1 MNKQKKKWMI
11 GQDVTEFLS
20 FAHLWYLG
28 IIVVI
33 YIILFVLLGRLDEP
47 VSDFLSFT
55 YSSTTIYM
63 IIMGAIGAYYFF
75 PMYVQLGVTRKQT
88 FFGNMIGSLGGAL
101 TLVIFTVVIS
111 LIQHLIFRLFDWTI
125 ADNQALI
132 ENFINFSEDMTGTHF
147 LLGTS
152 FLSGLSRWAITLL
165 SFWISTVFNY
175 AIGWL
180 IGTGFY
186 RASLFG
192 GVGTI
197 LLSILFLLASD
208 VFWSGNVLPFLPEI
222 RLEGSPLM
230 LWVVALLVITALIAL
245 IFWLIRKLTK
255 QMPVRL

>member
-11 GQDVTEFLS
+11 GKDLTEFLS
-20 FAHLWYLG
+20 FSHLYYLG

-33 YIILFVLLGRLDEP
+33 YIVMFILLGRMDAP
-47 VSDFLSFT
+47 ISDFLNFS

-88 FFGNMIGSLGGAL
+88 FFGNVIGALGGAF
-101 TLVIFTVVIS
+101 TLVLFTVIIS
-111 LIQHLIFRLFDWTI
+111 LLQHLIFRLFNWTI
-125 ADNQALI
+125 TDSQVLI
-132 ENFINFSEDMTGTHF
+132 ENFINFSEETTATHF

-165 SFWISTVFNY
+165 SFWLSTVLNY
-175 AIGWL
+175 AVGWM

-197 LLSILFLLASD
+197 LLGILFLLVSD
-208 VFWSGNVLPFLPEI
+208 IFWSGNVLPFLPEI
-222 RLEGSPLM
+222 RLEGNPLM
-230 LWVVALLVITALIAL
+230 LWFVALLVITIIIAL
-245 IFWLIRKLTK
+245 IFWFIRQLTK
-255 QMPVRL
+255 KMPIKL